1 MFLKMKNEIKI
12 GITQKLKDQ
21 ININFLNT
29 VEKYS
34 PVLWTWH
41 AGLRV
46 IARKKCILFTNDLT
60 LYSFIVYGVNKKDL
74 GNFLNLF
81 KDNLILNLE
90 SENLTQ
96 QEIERIMSDSDKISI
111 TKTSNRSVLGSM
123 NEFYRLIPFYIHNGF
138 DSNTEHINIIGIN
151 KKLNRTPMQCTKK
164 GFYPIDKLKET
175 VRNIGA

>member
-1 MFLKMKNEIKI
+1 MKNEITI
-12 GITQKLKDQ
+12 GITKRLKDQ

-29 VEKYS
+29 IEKYS

-46 IARKKCILFTNDLT
+46 ISRKKCILFTNDLT
-60 LYSFIVYGVNKKDL
+60 LYSFLVYGVKKKD
-74 GNFLNLF
+74 FEDFPALF
-81 KDNLILNLE
+81 KENLIQNLE

-96 QEIERIMSDSDKISI
+96 QEIEIIISNSDKISL
-111 TKTSNRSVLGSM
+111 TKTSNRSVLGSL
-123 NEFYRLIPFYIHNGF
+123 NEFYRLIPFYIQNGF
-138 DSNTEHINIIGIN
+138 NNNTDQKSIIGLN

-175 VRNIGA
+175 VRNFGA

>member
-1 MFLKMKNEIKI
+1 MKNEITI

-21 ININFLNT
+21 LNIKFLNT

-46 IARKKCILFTNDLT
+46 ISRKKCILFTNDLT
-60 LYSFIVYGVNKKDL
+60 LYSFLVYGAKKKDL
-74 GNFLNLF
+74 EDFPTFFKEFL
-81 KDNLILNLE
+81 IQNLE

-96 QEIERIMSDSDKISI
+96 QEIEIIISDSDKISL
-111 TKTSNRSVLGSM
+111 TKSSNRSVLGSM
-123 NEFYRLIPFYIHNGF
+123 NEFNRLIPFYLQKEF
-138 DSNTEHINIIGIN
+138 DSNTNQINTIGIN
-151 KKLNRTPMQCTKK
+151 KKLNRIPMHCTKK

-175 VRNIGA
+175 IRNIRA